1 MVVPFPDIPLDI
13 ARLLFETA
21 AWEHPPTAY
30 SLALVSKVVR
40 RWIDPLLYYSV
51 TLGTSASLVAFHHS
65 ITMRHNDAFFSRTVK
80 VLCIGSRTSGTL
92 GLPSDIYPVERI
104 WACVRAVLDV
114 CTGAQ
119 RLALWLID
127 REEELC
133 HLPVIHG
140 GLRPTHMSLLDLT
153 DYGFKS
159 RQECVEILPSSLT
172 HLNLDCENYDDFEDI
187 PWQEIFSRWDLFSL
201 VVAPLIP
208 DLPDAI
214 TTLGIF
220 TMVPSEE
227 VDLPVFQ
234 TQLDLITNAT
244 DRIVVVAE
252 DISLRGQLSGLYVF
266 EDGHKYDAE
275 WGSWR
280 GEDTWDIIEKGVAD
294 RKRKR
299 HDQRNTGV

>member
-1 MVVPFPDIPLDI
+1 MCGDP
-13 ARLLFETA
+13 AELF
-21 AWEHPPTAY
+21 
-30 SLALVSKVVR
+30 
-40 RWIDPLLYYSV
+40 D
-51 TLGTSASLVAFHHS
+51 TLE
-65 ITMRHNDAFFSRTVK
+65 
-80 VLCIGSRTSGTL
+80 
-92 GLPSDIYPVERI
+92 P
-104 WACVRAVLDV
+104 
-114 CTGAQ
+114 
-119 RLALWLID
+119 
-127 REEELC
+127 
-133 HLPVIHG
+133 
-140 GLRPTHMSLLDLT
+140 GLRELRRFRGHSVAGNILTMSYLAHI
-153 DYGFKS
+153 
-159 RQECVEILPSSLT
+159 ILSGRTICST
-172 HLNLDCENYDDFEDI
+172 FD
-187 PWQEIFSRWDLFSL
+187 SGDLFSL